1 MKRYPIAVLIV
12 ALLFIVTGGI
22 GLVYHAKE
30 YIEQGSMNYEFAWVL
45 LIRVLAIVCGILL
58 LKRVNWARWLS
69 IAWLA
74 YHIVL
79 SVFHSVSEI
88 IMHSI
93 LLVIIA
99 VLLFIPKSSDY
110 FKHSKTSKKITT

>member
-1 MKRYPIAVLIV
+1 MKRYPISVLIV
-12 ALLFIVTGGI
+12 ALLFIIVCGI

-30 YIEQGSMNYEFAWVL
+30 YIEQSSMNYEFAWVL
-45 LIRVLAIVCGILL
+45 LIRVLAIVCGVLL

-79 SVFHSVSEI
+79 SVSHSVPEAI
-88 IMHSI
+88 IHSI
-93 LLVIIA
+93 LLVIVA
-99 VLLFIPKSSDY
+99 VLLFIPNSSVY
-110 FKHSKTSKKITT
+110 FKHSKTSKE